1 VVSVMFSKK
10 GKLKKEFDEQF
21 VTLMKETK
29 EEWRQAQLI
38 EDYLNDYDLD
48 AVAKRKMAES
58 IHFYLYKEARIRNVV
73 LK

>member
-1 VVSVMFSKK
+1 MFSKK

-29 EEWRQAQLI
+29 TEWHQAQLI
-38 EDYLNDYDLD
+38 EDYLNDYALD
-48 AVAKRKMAES
+48 PGRNRNTAEC
-58 IHFYLYKEARIRNVV
+58 IHFYLYKEAKIRNVI

>member
-1 VVSVMFSKK
+1 MFSKK
-10 GKLKKEFDEQF
+10 GKMKKEFDEQF
-21 VTLMKETK
+21 ITLMKETK
-29 EEWRQAQLI
+29 SEWHQAQSI

-58 IHFYLYKEARIRNVV
+58 IHFYLYKEARIRNVI

>member
-1 VVSVMFSKK
+1 
-10 GKLKKEFDEQF
+10 
-21 VTLMKETK
+21 MKETK
-29 EEWRQAQLI
+29 EEWQQAQLI

-58 IHFYLYKEARIRNVV
+58 IHFYLYKEARIRNIV

>member
-1 VVSVMFSKK
+1 MFSKK

-21 VTLMKETK
+21 VALMKETK
-29 EEWRQAQLI
+29 KEWQQAQII

-58 IHFYLYKEARIRNVV
+58 IHFYLYKEARIRNVI

>member
-1 VVSVMFSKK
+1 MFSKK

-21 VTLMKETK
+21 VALMKETK
-29 EEWRQAQLI
+29 KEWQQAQII

-48 AVAKRKMAES
+48 AVAKRKMTES
-58 IHFYLYKEARIRNVV
+58 IHYYLYKEARIRNVI

>member
-1 VVSVMFSKK
+1 MMFSKK

-21 VTLMKETK
+21 VTLMKDTK
-29 EEWRQAQLI
+29 EEWQQAQLI
-38 EDYLNDYDLD
+38 EDYLNDYDLE

>member
-1 VVSVMFSKK
+1 MFFKM
-10 GKLKKEFDEQF
+10 GKLKKEFDERF
-21 VTLMKETK
+21 VELIKATK
-29 EEWRQAQLI
+29 EDWQQAQRI

-58 IHFYLYKEARIRNVV
+58 IHFYLYKEARIRNVI